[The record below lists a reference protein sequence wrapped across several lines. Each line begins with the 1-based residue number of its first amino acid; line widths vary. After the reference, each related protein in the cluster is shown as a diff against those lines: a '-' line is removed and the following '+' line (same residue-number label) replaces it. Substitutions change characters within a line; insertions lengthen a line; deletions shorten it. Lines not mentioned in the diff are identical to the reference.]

1 MIDSEGAGR
10 SALPRRLAQEFPW
23 GIPDV
28 VMSELL
34 PLLWFSLFRI
44 TDTMTCG
51 VDHALR
57 VPES

>member
-1 MIDSEGAGR
+1 
-10 SALPRRLAQEFPW
+10 
-23 GIPDV
+23 
-28 VMSELL
+28 MSELL

-51 VDHALR
+51 VDQALR